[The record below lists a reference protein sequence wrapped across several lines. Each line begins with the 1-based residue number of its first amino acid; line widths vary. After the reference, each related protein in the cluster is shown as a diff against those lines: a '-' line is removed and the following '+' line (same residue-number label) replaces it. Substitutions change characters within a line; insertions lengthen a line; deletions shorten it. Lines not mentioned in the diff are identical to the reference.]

1 MAEDRTV
8 QKKASDDNQDKEGW
22 KAKRRERRWKMVAD
36 VWTMPNVANSVGMAR
51 FETGGKLDRENW
63 KDNGEKGTG
72 LDNAGLAGEE
82 KEKKKEAAKEK
93 PKKLFAWPFG
103 PTERTDENTPNGVYG
118 AVAKCR
124 RGEKYRDSVGGHC
137 SASLQRN

>member
-8 QKKASDDNQDKEGW
+8 QKKKKASDDNQDKEGW

-51 FETGGKLDRENW
+51 FETGGKRDRENW

-72 LDNAGLAGEE
+72 LDNAELSGEE
-82 KEKKKEAAKEK
+82 KEKKEEAKEK
-93 PKKLFAWPFG
+93 PKKLFA
-103 PTERTDENTPNGVYG
+103 
-118 AVAKCR
+118 
-124 RGEKYRDSVGGHC
+124 
-137 SASLQRN
+137 